1 MVKIS
6 TDIATIWFVNF
17 WPDRLRN
24 IHILY
29 YHFWEWKKRGTKF
42 LSISWILVKII
53 LLMVAI
59 AIAIQF
65 LLPFISW
72 CKDWIPI
79 FLKAIWIEVVPLF
92 GRPTII
98 IRQWEIFK
106 KKRRK
111 KRWWNINIRYFIMY
125 VSNEIE
131 KVVLSLKHHQDND
144 IF

>member
-1 MVKIS
+1 
-6 TDIATIWFVNF
+6 
-17 WPDRLRN
+17 
-24 IHILY
+24 
-29 YHFWEWKKRGTKF
+29 
-42 LSISWILVKII
+42 
-53 LLMVAI
+53 
-59 AIAIQF
+59 
-65 LLPFISW
+65 
-72 CKDWIPI
+72 
-79 FLKAIWIEVVPLF
+79 VPLF